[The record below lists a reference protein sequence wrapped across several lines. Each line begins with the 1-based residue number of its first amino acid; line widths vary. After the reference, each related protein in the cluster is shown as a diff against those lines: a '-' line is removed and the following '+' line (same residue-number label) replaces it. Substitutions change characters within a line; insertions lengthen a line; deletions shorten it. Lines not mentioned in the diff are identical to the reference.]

1 MKKIFLFLVVA
12 LITMGT
18 TLVGQQQL
26 SDPIK
31 NDPNVRIGKLS
42 NGLTYYIRA
51 NKKPEK
57 RVEFRLAVNAG
68 SMQET
73 EAQLGLAHFTEHM
86 AFNGIEGY
94 PGNTMISELQ
104 KLGVS
109 FGGGINAYTSFD
121 ETVYEIT
128 MPTEDPKN
136 IEFGLNILK
145 GWANG
150 LLMDDEEINNER
162 GIIIEE
168 YRNGLG
174 AQDRMRKKW
183 FPVAFNGSRYAD
195 RLPIGTLE
203 NLQNFKTQTIK
214 DFYKE
219 WYRPDLQAVI
229 VVGDINV
236 DQIEAMIK
244 EKFGSIPARTN
255 GQPKIMYPIPG
266 NKTPMAV
273 VCTDPEAGG
282 SQVMVFNKYDYFQ
295 MKTIGDFKKQMTHQ
309 LYNMMLESRLSELQ
323 QNPNVPFIGASAGYE
338 NFIGQC
344 DAYSSS
350 ASAKEG
356 QIEKALETLLKENYR
371 VLKYGFLET
380 EFKRAK
386 EELLNNYEVAANEAD
401 KTESARFAVEYVEHY
416 LRQAPIPGAKRE
428 FTFAKKYLQEITLED
443 VNDLAKQ
450 WITKENMV
458 AVVLAPQKEG
468 VSVPTETKILEIIN
482 DPTLSNVE
490 PYVDT
495 YKEQEVIDVTALVP
509 GKVTNVVELQE
520 VGAKEYTLSNGI
532 KVILKKTNFKND
544 EILFNAKSK
553 GGMSLYSESDLPSL
567 HFASQF
573 IDRAGI
579 GELNFSSLE
588 KKMKGKKVGLTP
600 SIGFESEGFDGSS
613 TPKDLEFFFQY
624 LNAFFTNP
632 RFDPTVSDL
641 VINETLEQM
650 KMIKAMPMY
659 RFIGELLSVMNQND
673 PYQATV
679 LNMNEDFIKK
689 ANYERAFELY
699 KERFANPADFT
710 FCFVGNFD
718 EPTMIKYLELYLG
731 SLKTTTQFENFK
743 TGVDKGFPKKS
754 VRQNVYAG
762 TEQQSFVGIALSK
775 PIPYTPENNM
785 IVNQISEALQIE
797 LIEVIREEMS
807 GVYSPMLQM
816 QASKYPKAEYMA
828 FVMFGCNPTN
838 TDNLANAVMDILK
851 KFQKNGP
858 KPETLE
864 KVKQQMVK
872 DRQTAMEKNNFWL
885 SYISNRTFNN
895 DPLNTIL
902 NYEKSV
908 NQVTNEDIVKFMKKY
923 VNLKHT
929 VRIDMYP
936 ESMKK

>member
-1 MKKIFLFLVVA
+1 MKKILLFFVVT
-12 LITMGT
+12 LITLGT
-18 TLVGQQQL
+18 TLMGQQ

-42 NGLTYYIRA
+42 NGMTYYIRA

-73 EAQLGLAHFTEHM
+73 DAQVGLAHFCEHM

-104 KLGVS
+104 KVGVA
-109 FGGGINAYTSFD
+109 FGSGINAYTSFD

-136 IEFGLNILK
+136 IEFGLNIVK

-150 LLMDDEEINNER
+150 LLLEDTEIDKER

-203 NLQNFKTQTIK
+203 NLQTFKYQTIK
-214 DFYKE
+214 DFYHE
-219 WYRPDLQAVI
+219 WYRPDLQAII

-236 DQIEAMIK
+236 DEVEAMIK
-244 EKFGSIPARTN
+244 AKFESIPARTN
-255 GQPKIMYPIPG
+255 EQPKIMYPIPG
-266 NKTPMAV
+266 NKDPKAV

-282 SQVMVFNKYDYFQ
+282 SQVMVFNKYNYFLI
-295 MKTIGDFKKQMTHQ
+295 KTVGDFKTQMTHQ

-323 QNPNVPFIGASAGYE
+323 QDPKVPFIGASSGYE

-344 DAYSSS
+344 DAYSTSV
-350 ASAKEG
+350 AAKEG
-356 QIEKALETLLKENYR
+356 QIDNALMMVLKENNR

-380 EFKRAK
+380 ELKRAK
-386 EELLNNYEVAANEAD
+386 DELLNNYEVAANESD
-401 KTESARFAVEYVEHY
+401 KTESASFASDYIEHF
-416 LRQAPIPGAKRE
+416 LRSNPIPGAKRE
-428 FTFAKKYLQEITLED
+428 FTFAKKYLQEITLDDINE
-443 VNDLAKQ
+443 LAKK

-458 AVVLAPQKEG
+458 AVVLAPVKEG
-468 VSVPTETKILEIIN
+468 LVIPDENKILQIIN
-482 DPTLSNVE
+482 DPSLENVQ

-495 YKEQEVIDVTALVP
+495 YKEQELIDLAALVP
-509 GKVTNVVELQE
+509 GKVTNVVELKE
-520 VGAKEYTLSNGI
+520 VEAKEYTLSNGI

-544 EILFNAKSK
+544 EILFTAKSK
-553 GGMSLYSESDLPSL
+553 GGMSLYPEKDLPSL

-579 GELNFSSLE
+579 GELNYTSLE
-588 KKMKGKKVGLTP
+588 KKMKGKKVGVTP
-600 SIGFESEGFDGSS
+600 TIDFDSESLDGSS

-632 RFDPTVSDL
+632 RHDAAVREL

-650 KMIKAMPMY
+650 KNIKAMPMY
-659 RFIGELLSVMNQND
+659 RFFGEMISAMNQND
-673 PYQATV
+673 PYQASV
-679 LNMNEDFIKK
+679 LNMTEDFVQK
-689 ANYERAFELY
+689 ADYERAFQLY

-718 EPTMIKYLELYLG
+718 EATMIKYLETYLG
-731 SLKTTTQFENFK
+731 SLKTTTLKENFK
-743 TGVDKGFPKKS
+743 QGVEKGFPKKA
-754 VRQNVYAG
+754 VRQNIYAG
-762 TEQQSFVGIALSK
+762 TEQQSFVGIALSE
-775 PIPYTPENNM
+775 PIPYTPQNTM
-785 IVNQISEALQIE
+785 IVNEVSEALQIE
-797 LIEVIREEMS
+797 LIEVIREQMS

-816 QASKYPKAEYMA
+816 QASKYPNPEYMT
-828 FVMFGCNPTN
+828 FIMFGCSPTN
-838 TDNLANAVMDILK
+838 TDTLANAVMDILK
-851 KFQKNGP
+851 NFQKNGP
-858 KPETLE
+858 KKETLE
-864 KVKQQMVK
+864 KVKQQMIK
-872 DRQTAMEKNNFWL
+872 DRQTSMEKNNFWL
-885 SYISNRTFNN
+885 NYISGRLYLGE
-895 DPLNTIL
+895 PLNTIST
-902 NYEKSV
+902 YEQTV
-908 NQVTNEDIVKFMKKY
+908 NSITNEDIINFMKKY
-923 VNLKHT
+923 VKLKHV

-936 ESMKK
+936 EAMQK

>member
-1 MKKIFLFLVVA
+1 MKKILLFLVVA
-12 LITMGT
+12 LVTMST
-18 TLVGQQQL
+18 TLMGQQM

-73 EAQLGLAHFTEHM
+73 EAQVGLAHFCEHM

-121 ETVYEIT
+121 ETVYEMT
-128 MPTEDPKN
+128 MPVEDPKN
-136 IEFGLNILK
+136 LDFGLNILK

-150 LLMDDEEINNER
+150 LILDDKEIDKER

-183 FPVAFNGSRYAD
+183 FPIAFNGSRYAD

-203 NLQNFKTQTIK
+203 NLQTFKYQTIK

-236 DQIEAMIK
+236 DQVEAMIK

-255 GQPKIMYPIPG
+255 SQPKIMYPIPG
-266 NKTPMAV
+266 NAAPMAV

-282 SQVMVFNKYDYFQ
+282 SQVMVFNKYNYFA

-309 LYNMMLESRLSELQ
+309 LYNMMLQSRITELQ
-323 QNPNVPFIGASAGYE
+323 QDPKVPFIDASAGYE

-350 ASAKEG
+350 VSAKEG
-356 QIEKALETLLKENYR
+356 QIENALMAILKENNR
-371 VLKYGFLET
+371 VLKFGFLET
-380 EFKRAK
+380 ELKRAK

-401 KTESARFAVEYVEHY
+401 KTESYRFAVEYVENF

-443 VNDLAKQ
+443 VNELAKQ

-468 VSVPTETKILEIIN
+468 LVIPTETKILEIIN
-482 DPTLSNVE
+482 DPSLSNVE
-490 PYVDT
+490 AYVDT
-495 YKEQEVIDVTALVP
+495 YKEQEVVNVAALVP
-509 GKVTNVVELQE
+509 GKVTNTVELPE
-520 VGAKEYTLSNGI
+520 VGAKQITLSNGI
-532 KVILKKTNFKND
+532 KVILKKTNYKND
-544 EILFNAKSK
+544 EILFTAKSK
-553 GGMSLYSESDLPSL
+553 GGMSLYPESDLPSL
-567 HFASQF
+567 HFAPQF

-579 GELNFSSLE
+579 GELNYSSLE

-600 SIGFESEGFDGSS
+600 NIGFESEGFDSSS

-632 RFDPTVSDL
+632 RFDPTVRDL

-650 KMIKAMPMY
+650 KTIKAMPMY
-659 RFIGELLSVMNQND
+659 RFIGELLGVMTQND
-673 PYQATV
+673 PYQASV
-679 LNMNEDFIKK
+679 LNMTEDFVKK
-689 ANYERAFELY
+689 ANYERAFQIY

-710 FCFVGNFD
+710 FTFVGNFD
-718 EPTMIKYLELYLG
+718 EATMIKYLELYLG
-731 SLKTTTQFENFK
+731 SLKTTAQAENFK

-762 TEQQSFVGIALSK
+762 TEQQSFVGIALSE
-775 PIPYTPENNM
+775 PIPYTAENNM

-797 LIEVIREEMS
+797 LIEVIREQMS

-816 QASKYPKAEYMA
+816 QASKYPKAEYMT
-828 FVMFGCNPTN
+828 FVMFGCSPTN
-838 TDNLANAVMDILK
+838 TDTLANAVMDILK
-851 KFQKNGP
+851 NFQKNGP
-858 KPETLE
+858 KKETLE
-864 KVKQQMVK
+864 KVKQQMIK
-872 DRQTAMEKNNFWL
+872 ERQTNKEKNNFWL
-885 SYISNRTFNN
+885 SYISNRTFN
-895 DPLNTIL
+895 DDLLNTIN
-902 NYEKSV
+902 NYEESV
-908 NQVTNEDIVKFMKKY
+908 NSITNEDIIKFMKKY

>member
-1 MKKIFLFLVVA
+1 MKKLLLLLVVA
-12 LITMGT
+12 IFSLGT
-18 TLVGQQQL
+18 TLMGQQL
-26 SDPIK
+26 TDPIR

-73 EAQLGLAHFTEHM
+73 EAQLGLAHFVEHM

-136 IEFGLNILK
+136 VEFGMNILK

-150 LLMDDEEINNER
+150 LLLDDTEIDQER

-168 YRNGLG
+168 YRVGLG
-174 AQDRMRKKW
+174 ASDRMRKKW
-183 FPVAFNGSRYAD
+183 FPVVFNGSRYAD

-203 NLQNFKTQTIK
+203 NLQTFQYQTIK

-219 WYRPDLQAVI
+219 WYRPDLQAI
-229 VVGDINV
+229 IIVGDINV
-236 DQIEAMIK
+236 DEIEKMIK
-244 EKFGSIPARTN
+244 DKFESIPARTN
-255 GQPKIMYPIPG
+255 SQPKIMYPIPG

-282 SQVMVFNKYDYFQ
+282 NQVMLFNKYEYFL
-295 MKTIGDFKKQMTHQ
+295 MKNVGDFKKQMTHE
-309 LYNMMLESRLSELQ
+309 LYNMMLDARLSEMQ
-323 QNPNVPFIGASAGYE
+323 QNPKTPFIGASAGYG
-338 NFIGQC
+338 NFIGHS

-350 ASAKEG
+350 ATAKENR
-356 QIEKALETLLKENYR
+356 IEETLETILKENFR

-386 EELLNNYEVAANEAD
+386 EEMLNNYEVAANEAD
-401 KTESARFAVEYVEHY
+401 KTDSYVFASAYIENY
-416 LRQAPIPGAKRE
+416 LRHSPIPGAKRE
-428 FTFAKKYLQEITLED
+428 YTFAKKYLQEITLEE
-443 VNDLAKQ
+443 VNDLAKN
-450 WITKENMV
+450 WITKENLV
-458 AVVLAPQKEG
+458 AVVLAPEKEG
-468 VSVPTETKILEIIN
+468 IKVPTETKILEIIN
-482 DPTLSNVE
+482 NPLLENVDA
-490 PYVDT
+490 YVDT
-495 YKEQEVIDVTALVP
+495 YKEQELVDVAALVP
-509 GKVTNVVELQE
+509 GKVTSVTELKE
-520 VGAKEYTLSNGI
+520 VGAKEYILSNGI
-532 KVILKKTNFKND
+532 RVILKQTTFKND
-544 EILFNAKSK
+544 EILFRAKSK
-553 GGMSLYSESDLPSL
+553 GGMSLYPVADLPSL
-567 HFASQF
+567 HFATQF
-573 IDRAGI
+573 VDRAGI
-579 GELNFSSLE
+579 GELNYTSLE

-600 SIGFESEGFDGSS
+600 SIGFESEGLDGSS

-632 RFDPTVSDL
+632 RFDPTVREL
-641 VINETLEQM
+641 VISETLEQM
-650 KMIKAMPMY
+650 KTIKAMPMY
-659 RFIGELLSVMNQND
+659 RFIGELLSIMTQND
-673 PYQATV
+673 PYQAN
-679 LNMNEDFIKK
+679 LLSMNEDFVNQ
-689 ANYERAFELY
+689 ANYERAFAIY
-699 KERFANPADFT
+699 KERFQNPADFT
-710 FCFVGNFD
+710 FTFVGNFD
-718 EPTMIKYLELYLG
+718 EVQMIKYLELYLG
-731 SLKTTTQFENFK
+731 SLKTTTQKENFNANA
-743 TGVDKGFPKKS
+743 DKGFPKKS
-754 VRQNVYAG
+754 IRQNVYAG
-762 TEQQSFVGIALSK
+762 SEDQSFVGIALSK
-775 PIPYTPENNM
+775 PIPYTPENTM

-816 QASKYPKAEYMA
+816 EASKYPESEYIT
-828 FVMFGCNPTN
+828 FIMFGCSPTN
-838 TDNLANAVMDILK
+838 TDTLSNAVMDILK

-864 KVKQQMVK
+864 KVKQQMIK
-872 DRQTAMEKNNFWL
+872 NRQTAMEKNNFWL
-885 SYISNRTFNN
+885 SYITNRTFN
-895 DPLNTIL
+895 DDLLNTIN
-902 NYEKSV
+902 NYDQTV
-908 NQVTNEDIVKFMKKY
+908 NSVTNEAIIKFMKKY
-923 VNLKHT
+923 VDLKHV

>member
-1 MKKIFLFLVVA
+1 MKKIFLLFVVA
-12 LITMGT
+12 LFGLGT
-18 TLVGQQQL
+18 ALMGQQL
-26 SDPIK
+26 TDPIK

-42 NGLTYYIRA
+42 NGMTYYIRA

-73 EAQLGLAHFTEHM
+73 DAQVGLAHFVEHM

-104 KLGVS
+104 KIGVS

-136 IEFGLNILK
+136 VEFGMNILK

-150 LLMDDEEINNER
+150 LLLDDKEIDQER

-168 YRNGLG
+168 YRTGLG
-174 AQDRMRKKW
+174 ASDRMRKKW
-183 FPVAFNGSRYAD
+183 FPVVFNGSRYAD

-203 NLQNFKTQTIK
+203 NLQTFKYETIK
-214 DFYKE
+214 AFYKE
-219 WYRPDLQAVI
+219 WYRPDLQAI
-229 VVGDINV
+229 IIVGDINV
-236 DQIEAMIK
+236 DQIEKMIK
-244 EKFGSIPARTN
+244 DKFESIPARTD

-282 SQVMVFNKYDYFQ
+282 NQVMLFNKYEYFQ
-295 MKTIGDFKKQMTHQ
+295 MKTIGDFKKQMTHE
-309 LYNMMLESRLSELQ
+309 LYNMMLDARFSEMQ
-323 QNPNVPFIGASAGYE
+323 QDAKIPFIGASSGYS
-338 NFIGQC
+338 NFIGHC

-350 ASAKEG
+350 ATAKENR
-356 QIEKALETLLKENYR
+356 IEESLETILKENYR

-386 EELLNNYEVAANEAD
+386 EEMLNNYEVAANEAD
-401 KTESARFAVEYVEHY
+401 KTESYKFASDYIEHY

-428 FTFAKKYLQEITLED
+428 YNFAKKYLQEITLEE
-443 VNDLAKQ
+443 VNNLAKT
-450 WITKENMV
+450 WITKENLV
-458 AVVLAPQKEG
+458 AVVLAPQKDG
-468 VSVPTETKILEIIN
+468 IKIPTEAKVLEIIN
-482 DPTLSNVE
+482 NPALENVT

-495 YKEQEVIDVTALVP
+495 YKEQELVDVTKLVP
-509 GKVTNVVELQE
+509 GKVTSIVELTE

-532 KVILKKTNFKND
+532 KVILKQTNFKND
-544 EILFNAKSK
+544 EILFRAKSK
-553 GGMSLYSESDLPSL
+553 GGMSLYSVEDLPSI
-567 HFASQF
+567 HFATQF
-573 IDRAGI
+573 VDRAGI
-579 GELNFSSLE
+579 GELNFTSLE

-632 RFDPTVSDL
+632 RFDPSVREL
-641 VINETLEQM
+641 VLSETLEQL
-650 KMIKAMPMY
+650 KTIKAMPMY
-659 RFIGELLSVMNQND
+659 RFIGELLNVMTQND
-673 PYQATV
+673 PYQM
-679 LNMNEDFIKK
+679 NMLSMSEEFVNQ
-689 ANYERAFELY
+689 ANYERAFAIY
-699 KERFANPADFT
+699 KERFQNPADFT
-710 FCFVGNFD
+710 FTFVGNFD
-718 EPTMIKYLELYLG
+718 ETQMIKYLELYLG
-731 SLKTTTQFENFK
+731 SLKTTNQKENFNA
-743 TGVDKGFPKKS
+743 TVDKGFPQKS
-754 VRQNVYAG
+754 VRQNVYVG

-775 PIPYTPENNM
+775 PIPYSAENTM

-816 QASKYPKAEYMA
+816 EASKYPESEYMT
-828 FVMFGCNPTN
+828 FVMFGCSPDN
-838 TDNLANAVMDILK
+838 TDNLSKAVMDILK

-858 KPETLE
+858 KAETLE
-864 KVKQQMVK
+864 KVKQQMIK
-872 DRQTAMEKNNFWL
+872 NRQTALEKNNFWL
-885 SYISNRTFNN
+885 NYISNRTFN
-895 DPLNTIL
+895 DDLLNTIN
-902 NYEKSV
+902 NYEQSV
-908 NQVTNEDIVKFMKKY
+908 NNVTNKDIVTFMKKY
-923 VNLKHT
+923 VDLKHT

>member
-1 MKKIFLFLVVA
+1 MKKILLFLVVA
-12 LITMGT
+12 LVTLST
-18 TLVGQQQL
+18 TLMGQQM

-73 EAQLGLAHFTEHM
+73 EAQVGLAHFCEHM

-136 IEFGLNILK
+136 LEFGLNILK
-145 GWANG
+145 GWASG
-150 LLMDDEEINNER
+150 LILDDKEIDKER

-203 NLQNFKTQTIK
+203 NLQTFKYQTIK

-236 DQIEAMIK
+236 DQVEAMIK

-255 GQPKIMYPIPG
+255 SQPKIMYPIPG
-266 NKTPMAV
+266 NATPMAV

-282 SQVMVFNKYDYFQ
+282 SQVMVFNKYNYFA

-309 LYNMMLESRLSELQ
+309 LYNMMLQSRITELQ
-323 QNPNVPFIGASAGYE
+323 QDPKVPFIDASAGYE

-350 ASAKEG
+350 VSAKEG
-356 QIEKALETLLKENYR
+356 QIENALMAILKENNR

-380 EFKRAK
+380 ELKRAK
-386 EELLNNYEVAANEAD
+386 EELLNNYEVAANESD
-401 KTESARFAVEYVEHY
+401 KTESARFAVEYVENF

-428 FTFAKKYLQEITLED
+428 FTFAKKYLQEITLDD
-443 VNDLAKQ
+443 VNELAKQ

-468 VSVPTETKILEIIN
+468 LVIPTEAKILEIIN
-482 DPTLSNVE
+482 DPSLSNVDA
-490 PYVDT
+490 YVDT
-495 YKEQEVIDVTALVP
+495 YKEQEVVNVAALVP
-509 GKVTNVVELQE
+509 GKVTNTVELPE
-520 VGAKEYTLSNGI
+520 VGAKQITLSNGI
-532 KVILKKTNFKND
+532 KVILKKTNYKND
-544 EILFNAKSK
+544 EILFTAKSK
-553 GGMSLYSESDLPSL
+553 GGMSLYPESDLPSL
-567 HFASQF
+567 HFATQF

-579 GELNFSSLE
+579 GELN
-588 KKMKGKKVGLTP
+588 
-600 SIGFESEGFDGSS
+600 
-613 TPKDLEFFFQY
+613 
-624 LNAFFTNP
+624 
-632 RFDPTVSDL
+632 
-641 VINETLEQM
+641 
-650 KMIKAMPMY
+650 
-659 RFIGELLSVMNQND
+659 
-673 PYQATV
+673 
-679 LNMNEDFIKK
+679 
-689 ANYERAFELY
+689 
-699 KERFANPADFT
+699 
-710 FCFVGNFD
+710 
-718 EPTMIKYLELYLG
+718 
-731 SLKTTTQFENFK
+731 
-743 TGVDKGFPKKS
+743 
-754 VRQNVYAG
+754 
-762 TEQQSFVGIALSK
+762 
-775 PIPYTPENNM
+775 
-785 IVNQISEALQIE
+785 
-797 LIEVIREEMS
+797 
-807 GVYSPMLQM
+807 YS
-816 QASKYPKAEYMA
+816 
-828 FVMFGCNPTN
+828 
-838 TDNLANAVMDILK
+838 
-851 KFQKNGP
+851 
-858 KPETLE
+858 
-864 KVKQQMVK
+864 
-872 DRQTAMEKNNFWL
+872 
-885 SYISNRTFNN
+885 
-895 DPLNTIL
+895 
-902 NYEKSV
+902 
-908 NQVTNEDIVKFMKKY
+908 
-923 VNLKHT
+923 
-929 VRIDMYP
+929 
-936 ESMKK
+936 

>member
-1 MKKIFLFLVVA
+1 MKKILLFLVVA
-12 LITMGT
+12 LMTMGT
-18 TLVGQQQL
+18 ALVGQQM

-73 EAQLGLAHFTEHM
+73 EAQVGLAHFVEHM

-128 MPTEDPKN
+128 MPVEDPKN
-136 IEFGLNILK
+136 LEFGLNILK

-150 LLMDDEEINNER
+150 LILDDKEIDKER

-203 NLQNFKTQTIK
+203 NLETFKYQTIK

-236 DQIEAMIK
+236 DQVEAMIK

-255 GQPKIMYPIPG
+255 SQPKIMYPIPG
-266 NKTPMAV
+266 NPTPMAV

-282 SQVMVFNKYDYFQ
+282 SQVMVFNKYNYFA

-309 LYNMMLESRLSELQ
+309 LYNMMLRSRISELQ
-323 QNPNVPFIGASAGYE
+323 QDPKVPFIDASAGYE

-350 ASAKEG
+350 VSAKEG
-356 QIEKALETLLKENYR
+356 QIENALMAILRENNR

-380 EFKRAK
+380 ELKRAK

-401 KTESARFAVEYVEHY
+401 KTESARFAVEYVENF

-428 FTFAKKYLQEITLED
+428 FTFAKKYLLEISLED

-468 VSVPTETKILEIIN
+468 LVIPTETKILEIIN
-482 DPTLSNVE
+482 DPSLNNVE
-490 PYVDT
+490 AYVDT
-495 YKEQEVIDVTALVP
+495 YKEQELVNVAALVP
-509 GKVTNVVELQE
+509 GKVTNTVELPE
-520 VGAKEYTLSNGI
+520 VGAKQITLSNGI

-544 EILFNAKSK
+544 EILFTAKSK
-553 GGMSLYSESDLPSL
+553 GGMSLYPESDLPSL

-588 KKMKGKKVGLTP
+588 KKMKGKKVGLAP
-600 SIGFESEGFDGSS
+600 NIGFESEGFDGSS

-632 RFDPTVSDL
+632 RFDPTVRDL

-650 KMIKAMPMY
+650 KTIKAMPMY
-659 RFIGELLSVMNQND
+659 RFIGELLGVMTQND
-673 PYQATV
+673 PYQASV
-679 LNMNEDFIKK
+679 LNMSEDFVKK
-689 ANYERAFELY
+689 ANYERAFQIY

-710 FCFVGNFD
+710 FTFVGNFD
-718 EPTMIKYLELYLG
+718 EATMIKYLELYLG
-731 SLKTTTQFENFK
+731 SLKTTTQVENFK
-743 TGVDKGFPKKS
+743 SGVDKGFPKKS
-754 VRQNVYAG
+754 IRQNVYAG
-762 TEQQSFVGIALSK
+762 TEQQSFVGIALSE
-775 PIPYTPENNM
+775 PIPYTAENNM

-797 LIEVIREEMS
+797 LIEVIREQMS

-816 QASKYPKAEYMA
+816 QASKYPKAEYMT
-828 FVMFGCNPTN
+828 FVMFGCSPTN
-838 TDNLANAVMDILK
+838 TDTLATAVMDILK
-851 KFQKNGP
+851 NFQKNGP
-858 KPETLE
+858 KKETLE
-864 KVKQQMVK
+864 KVKQQMIK
-872 DRQTAMEKNNFWL
+872 ERQTNMDKNNFWL
-885 SYISNRTFNN
+885 SYISNRTFN
-895 DPLNTIL
+895 DDLLNTIN
-902 NYEKSV
+902 NYEETV
-908 NQVTNEDIVKFMKKY
+908 NKVTNEDIVKFMKKY

-936 ESMKK
+936 ESMRK